1 MSFFTCVFQGFC
13 LLFSNTYLKKHLWMA
28 SSVYLNREASQGCI
42 DVYFLGKHCYQEHLN
57 MKILHSKLFQGEY
70 LFPWGR
76 TYLLVNK
83 YWRSSYFAVN
93 NYRGV
98 LINGYTGNMDGMMR
112 SRFNKN
118 GVKYLQKRSLRL
130 LYIDKT
136 SSYKEEMEREHL
148 ASARTLAVQIFKI
161 MVCILLLL
169 LINFFLGDEIIITLG
184 NLRKI
189 FLPSTWTVYYGSEN
203 ISLFCTDL

>member
-83 YWRSSYFAVN
+83 YWRSSYFSVN

-98 LINGYTGNMDGMMR
+98 LITREYLLTVTPVIWMGWCVAVLIKTELNIYRKEASDCYTLI
-112 SRFNKN
+112 KP
-118 GVKYLQKRSLRL
+118 LR
-130 LYIDKT
+130 I
-136 SSYKEEMEREHL
+136 
-148 ASARTLAVQIFKI
+148 
-161 MVCILLLL
+161 
-169 LINFFLGDEIIITLG
+169 
-184 NLRKI
+184 RKK
-189 FLPSTWTVYYGSEN
+189 WKGS
-203 ISLFCTDL
+203 I